1 MDWYLWGVLVF
12 GGLFTAIAI
21 AANPS
26 DSVWAFWS
34 VVIAAILWPL
44 AVVRAFAE
52 KLGGFY

>member
-1 MDWYLWGVLVF
+1 MHWYLWGVLVF

-21 AANPS
+21 AAKPS